1 VGDVVLRAVELA
13 GMFAAL
19 AAPLMVL
26 ALVRPALHRLRGDT
40 EAHAA
45 GSALATS
52 AARWGARTALLSGVA
67 VLVQLLG
74 RVADIEGTSVLA
86 GVDPGMV
93 ARFALITVTG
103 RLALAEGL
111 ALLAAAA
118 TMASARRNPL
128 AASSA
133 WWATAGLAGAAV
145 IARSL
150 AGHAAAQP
158 TGRALAIAAQLTHL
172 VAAAGWL
179 GVVGQLLAARV
190 TLRRATAPGA
200 QQLVAAVVAR
210 FSPLAAAAAGLLT
223 ASGLFAAWWYLAAP
237 GAALASAYG
246 LTLLTKLAL
255 AGPLLAAALVNARLV
270 RPALAR
276 ARDPRPVLARL
287 CRALEVE
294 VGAGVLVIA
303 VAGVLAAVA
312 PPGAD
317 GTLRLTGADARALLT
332 PRLPATSIDDP
343 ATWIGAPTRTLGD
356 LRYAEFTH
364 AWSGVVV
371 CLLGLAWLLQQQ
383 GGRVGRHAGWLWPL
397 ILLPFAAFVVVAS
410 DPEFWPL
417 GPVPIS
423 AGLANPSVIGHRLA
437 AGLVVLLA
445 GLGWRAMAR
454 QAPNQPLGSALPVVL
469 IVGSLLFLGHVH
481 QGSADAARL
490 ETLIG
495 VQHTVLGALGLLA
508 GVVRWLE
515 LREFLPRRV
524 AGLLWPGLI
533 VALGAIMA
541 FWYRE
546 VV

>member
-1 VGDVVLRAVELA
+1 
-13 GMFAAL
+13 
-19 AAPLMVL
+19 
-26 ALVRPALHRLRGDT
+26 
-40 EAHAA
+40 
-45 GSALATS
+45 
-52 AARWGARTALLSGVA
+52 VA
-67 VLVQLLG
+67 VLVQLPG

-86 GVDPGMV
+86 GIDPGMV
-93 ARFALITVTG
+93 ARFALTTVTG

-111 ALLAAAA
+111 ALLAAAG
-118 TMASARRNPL
+118 TMAAARRNPL
-128 AASSA
+128 AASAA

-145 IARSL
+145 VARSL